1 MTTRPLPK
9 TKIDHNGDFALEL
22 FERARKRHLDESPNA
37 IIPSAGGEIE
47 TIGERQF
54 VVLSNIN
61 GFIRAFEIKGERLFE
76 PSDDDASALA
86 ARWPD

>member
-9 TKIDHNGDFALEL
+9 TEIDHNSDTAIEL
-22 FERARKRHLDESPNA
+22 FERAHKRHLEQYANA

-61 GFIRAFEIKGERLFE
+61 GFIRAYEIKGERLFE
-76 PSDDDASALA
+76 SSDDDASALA